1 MANGAILKDGKFAG
15 DGDGRGSQLGDC
27 AGGENPRN
35 DADGFS
41 AEPPSLNWAMDDAF
55 ASCEFNKEYAPPSW

>member
-1 MANGAILKDGKFAG
+1 MLKDGKFAG
-15 DGDGRGSQLGDC
+15 DGDGRGSQLGDW

-41 AEPPSLNWAMDDAF
+41 PELAKRN
-55 ASCEFNKEYAPPSW
+55 